1 MIQCV
6 NRSLDIMLCV
16 SDMRGQ
22 PITISEISKKTG
34 INESTCCH
42 IIETLLKRGFLKQ
55 ISRSAGYVLGIYSY
69 TLTRY
74 KDFHHGLI
82 MTCSPILDWLERKT
96 GYTVVLA
103 NLIDGE
109 KFVLSYSESPENSL
123 KDKGDLYKG
132 TLYDSATGRAMLATM
147 SEKELKNVV
156 ANVGLPNE
164 NEWPEVTDFKSLLK
178 ELKKQERLVR
188 VDMKD
193 DGDKHIS
200 KFGVAFIPYK
210 QERFAIGL
218 DYHSKTKPTD
228 KEIKNIE
235 KEIIIAANEI
245 ERRIKF
251 SMEK

>member
-6 NRSLDIMLCV
+6 NRALDIMLCV

-42 IIETLLKRGFLKQ
+42 IIETLLHRGFVKQ

-74 KDFHHGLI
+74 RDFHHALI
-82 MTCSPILDWLERKT
+82 ITCSPILSWLERKT

-103 NLIDGE
+103 NLINGE
-109 KFVLSYSESPENSL
+109 KFVLSYSESPENTL
-123 KDKGDLYKG
+123 KEKGDLYKG

-147 SEKELKNVV
+147 SEKEIKKVV
-156 ANVGLPNE
+156 AKVGLPKD
-164 NEWPEVTDFKSLLK
+164 NEWPEVIDFDSLIK
-178 ELKKQERLVR
+178 ELKKQNKVVR
-188 VDMKD
+188 VDTTSN
-193 DGDKHIS
+193 DKYIS
-200 KFGVAFIPYK
+200 KFGIAFIPYK

-218 DYHSKTKPTD
+218 DCHSKNKLGN
-228 KEIKNIE
+228 KEIKNME
-235 KEIIIAANEI
+235 KEIIVAANEI
-245 ERRIKF
+245 ERRINF
-251 SMEK
+251 NMEK